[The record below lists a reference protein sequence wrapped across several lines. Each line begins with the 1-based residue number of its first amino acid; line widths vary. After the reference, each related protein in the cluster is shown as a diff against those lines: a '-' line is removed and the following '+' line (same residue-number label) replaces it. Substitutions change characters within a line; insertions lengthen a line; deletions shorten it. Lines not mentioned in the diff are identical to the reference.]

1 MTDICGVCGLP
12 EEICVCEELA
22 REQQSIR
29 LHIEKRRYGKL
40 MTVLSG
46 LGSDIDIDDL
56 TKTLKTRCATGGT
69 RKGNNIEL
77 QGDHI
82 RKVRDV
88 LNNMGFPVEGG

>member
-1 MTDICGVCGLP
+1 MADICGVCGLP

-69 RKGNNIEL
+69 RKGHTIEL
-77 QGDHI
+77 QGDHV